1 MTPISLNRFTK
12 SVRHAMHGLAHAFMA
27 ENNFRIH
34 TIFGLVVVMML
45 VILKV
50 PRRESA
56 LIVLVV
62 ASVLILELVNTI
74 VERFADMLEPRVHP
88 YVHVIK
94 DLMAAVVVI
103 AAIAA
108 IIVGILIFWP
118 YVSSAAMES

>member
-1 MTPISLNRFTK
+1 MTTISYTRFTK
-12 SVRHAMHGLAHAFMA
+12 SFRHAMHGLAHAFTS

-34 TIFGLVVVMML
+34 TIIGLA
-45 VILKV
+45 ILLLLFILHV

-62 ASVLILELVNTI
+62 ASVIILELVNTI

-88 YVHVIK
+88 YVHIIK

-103 AAIAA
+103 AAISAV
-108 IIVGILIFWP
+108 IVGWLVFWP
-118 YVSSAAMES
+118 YMVSAIV

>member
-1 MTPISLNRFTK
+1 MTPISFNRFRQ
-12 SVRHAMHGLAHAFMA
+12 SSRHAIHGLAHAFTA

-34 TIFGLVVVMML
+34 TVVGIVVL
-45 VILKV
+45 ILLYLLRV

-74 VERFADMLEPRVHP
+74 VERFADMLEPRIHP
-88 YVHVIK
+88 YVHIIK
-94 DLMAAVVVI
+94 DMMAAVVVI

-108 IIVGILIFWP
+108 VIVGLLIFWP
-118 YVSSAAMES
+118 YVS

>member
-1 MTPISLNRFTK
+1 MTSISVTRFTK
-12 SVRHAMHGLAHAFMA
+12 SCRHAFHGLAHAFTA

-34 TIFGLVVVMML
+34 TIIGVVVL
-45 VILKV
+45 TCLYIFKV

-74 VERFADMLEPRVHP
+74 VERFADLLEPRVHP
-88 YVHVIK
+88 YVHIIK
-94 DLMAAVVVI
+94 DMMAAVVVI

-108 IIVGILIFWP
+108 VIVGLLIFWP
-118 YVSSAAMES
+118 YVS

>member
-1 MTPISLNRFTK
+1 MTPISLPRFTK
-12 SVRHAMHGLAHAFMA
+12 SVRHAAHGLAHAFGA

-34 TIFGLVVVMML
+34 TVFGIG
-45 VILKV
+45 ILLLLIVLHV

-74 VERFADMLEPRVHP
+74 VERFADLLEPRVHP
-88 YVHVIK
+88 YVHIIK

-103 AAIAA
+103 AVIAA
-108 IIVGILIFWP
+108 VIVGCLVFWP
-118 YVSSAAMES
+118 YLVIAFHL

>member
-1 MTPISLNRFTK
+1 MTPLSLTRFTK
-12 SVRHAMHGLAHAFMA
+12 SFRHALHGLAHALTT

-34 TIFGLVVVMML
+34 TIIGIGIVLLLLVGQ
-45 VILKV
+45 V

-56 LIVLVV
+56 LIVLVI

-74 VERFADMLEPRVHP
+74 VERFADLLEPRVHP
-88 YVHVIK
+88 YVHIIK

-108 IIVGILIFWP
+108 GLVGVLIFWP
-118 YVSSAAMES
+118 YVFAIIAG